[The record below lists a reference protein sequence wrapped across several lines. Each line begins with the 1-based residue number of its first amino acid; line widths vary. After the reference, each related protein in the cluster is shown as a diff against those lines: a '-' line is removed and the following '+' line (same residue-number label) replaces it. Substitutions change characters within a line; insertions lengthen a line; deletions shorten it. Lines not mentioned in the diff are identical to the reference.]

1 MIVDEEVI
9 KWLNKV
15 RCEAKKVTRYDEV
28 DSRTEEV
35 DETSSVF
42 VYDYYELNKKT
53 GKEDH
58 MSVIIIMYC
67 GGYVDYFYKDVEDDG
82 E

>member
-1 MIVDEEVI
+1 MIIDEEVI

-15 RCEAKKVTRYDEV
+15 RTEAKSVTRYDEV
-28 DSRTEEV
+28 DHGMDIV

-58 MSVIIIMYC
+58 MKVVIIMYC
-67 GGYVDYFYKDVEDDG
+67 GGYVDYFYKDVDDNG
-82 E
+82 

>member
-1 MIVDEEVI
+1 MIKDEEVI

-15 RCEAKKVTRYDEV
+15 RSEAKEVTRYDEV
-28 DSRTEEV
+28 DHGIDMV

-42 VYDYYELNKKT
+42 VYDYYELNRKT
-53 GKEDH
+53 NTEDH
-58 MSVIIIMYC
+58 MKVVIIMKR
-67 GGYVDYFYKDVEDDG
+67 GNYVDYFFKEVED

>member
-1 MIVDEEVI
+1 MIEDEEVI

-15 RCEAKKVTRYDEV
+15 RSEAKEVTRYDEV
-28 DSRTEEV
+28 DYGIDMV

-42 VYDYYELNKKT
+42 VYDYYEFNRKT
-53 GKEDH
+53 HKDDH
-58 MSVIIIMYC
+58 LKVVIIMKR
-67 GGYVDYFYKDVEDDG
+67 GNYVDYFFKEVED